1 MHDIALTPA
10 ARASLETMHRRIVRL
25 GLLDDRP
32 ERVGWISSD
41 GTATTGTVLTAE
53 EELRGGPLRYRTRSA
68 MGAAALPEGYYSVR
82 ITHEGLR
89 IQQWDAEDHLRRV
102 LRIARRAG
110 RGRYGIGFVPAVEGE
125 AAQPLGGDFREMPVE
140 AIVHLR
146 RLRALAVDPPRVFV
160 VEVRTLRARLVA
172 DKPIRTLPLSVDPGL
187 DAIYQQEFTGV
198 DAVRRDRALGRTSSG
213 LRPLGTARF
222 DERWPHLAR
231 NTWPA
236 GPESWRLLGAPD
248 GTTVIMSEGL
258 ADPVPDD
265 GLRIEL
271 FAEVDARIAPGPELE
286 DYWIFHALRRVANFA
301 INGGLVYERIT
312 RRGFFV
318 MQLTDGPDELRGPGG
333 RVAALLGAPS
343 DLLAREQVW
352 GALEVA
358 LVGVALLD
366 PRQAEGLRDEGAR
379 EASWQALLEAGR
391 GALGRNNA
399 LRMSGKAPRPV
410 QE

>member
-1 MHDIALTPA
+1 MVRVSSEYMQ
-10 ARASLETMHRRIVRL
+10 ARR
-25 GLLDDRP
+25 D
-32 ERVGWISSD
+32 
-41 GTATTGTVLTAE
+41 
-53 EELRGGPLRYRTRSA
+53 
-68 MGAAALPEGYYSVR
+68 
-82 ITHEGLR
+82 
-89 IQQWDAEDHLRRV
+89 
-102 LRIARRAG
+102 RIARAAIDQFSF
-110 RGRYGIGFVPAVEGE
+110 RGIHLTSMSNIIE
-125 AAQPLGGDFREMPVE
+125 A
-140 AIVHLR
+140 
-146 RLRALAVDPPRVFV
+146 
-160 VEVRTLRARLVA
+160 
-172 DKPIRTLPLSVDPGL
+172 
-187 DAIYQQEFTGV
+187 
-198 DAVRRDRALGRTSSG
+198 SG
-213 LRPLGTARF
+213 LSAGTIYNHFKGKNEIIAYVAR
-222 DERWPHLAR
+222 
-231 NTWPA
+231 
-236 GPESWRLLGAPD
+236 
-248 GTTVIMSEGL
+248 TTCS
-258 ADPVPDD
+258 
-265 GLRIEL
+265 EL

-366 PRQAEGLRDEGAR
+366 PRQAEGLRDEGTR

-399 LRMSGKAPRPV
+399 LRMSGKAPRPA